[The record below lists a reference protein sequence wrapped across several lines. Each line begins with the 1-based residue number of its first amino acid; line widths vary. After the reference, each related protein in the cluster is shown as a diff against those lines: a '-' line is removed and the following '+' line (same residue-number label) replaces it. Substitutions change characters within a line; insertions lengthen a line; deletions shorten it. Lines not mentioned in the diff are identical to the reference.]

1 MRLLLTGA
9 SGQLG
14 SYLLRECLS
23 QSIAVVAWSGRR
35 SGESFGYP
43 LRPVDL
49 TDPDAVTDAFLE
61 AAPSVVLHAAAL
73 ARASECRAEPQR
85 AEQINVHATARLA
98 ELAERAKIPLLHI
111 STDMVFDGGH
121 APYREGDAVCPLSIY
136 GATKVESERAVLASP
151 RHTVVRLPL
160 LFGPSLTDRPT
171 FFDAQLKA
179 LRLCE
184 SIGLFYDEWRTP
196 LSYFVASRSL
206 LALADSPPGGV
217 LHMGGPERLSRFEM
231 GQRLAA
237 FLGYGDQAM
246 KAISRTDLPDVEPR
260 PADLAL
266 DSSHWRGLYPRQP
279 WPSYEAAL
287 AQFHFTEGRE
297 HTLT

>member
-23 QSIAVVAWSGRR
+23 QSESVIAWSGRR
-35 SGESFGYP
+35 RGQSFGYP
-43 LRPVDL
+43 LRPIDL
-49 TDPDAVTDAFLE
+49 ADADALARAFRE
-61 AAPSVVLHAAAL
+61 AAPSAVVHTAAL
-73 ARASECRAEPQR
+73 ARASECRGEPRR
-85 AEQINVHATARLA
+85 AEQINVHGTALLA

-111 STDMVFDGGH
+111 STDMVFDGKH
-121 APYREGDAVCPLSIY
+121 APYREGDTTCPLSVY

-171 FFDAQLKA
+171 FFDAQIKA
-179 LRLCE
+179 LRLSE

-196 LSYFVASRSL
+196 LSFLVAARSL
-206 LALADSPPGGV
+206 LTLTDSPPGGV

-237 FLGYGDQAM
+237 FLGCGDRAM
-246 KAISRTDLPDVEPR
+246 EAISRNDLPDVEPR
-260 PADLAL
+260 PADLSL
-266 DSSHWRGLYPRQP
+266 DSSHWRGLSQRQP

-287 AQFHFTEGRE
+287 AQLN
-297 HTLT
+297 LTQ